1 MPILTSSGI
10 TDGQNEILNRIFE
23 KYFRVFTSPEQGNRT
38 TPFRAMLA
46 TTHDFH
52 VEFDVEGDI
61 GPGRAPAVR
70 DSQETTGIET
80 RPRHNGLRHKRS
92 DEFVNEGRTNPT
104 T

>member
-1 MPILTSSGI
+1 MAELLYKMSLNADLNFVRNYRR
-10 TDGQNEILNRIFE
+10 TDRNSEPDFR
-23 KYFRVFTSPEQGNRT
+23 KHFRVFTSPEQGNRT

-52 VEFDVEGDI
+52 VDFDVEGDI
-61 GPGRAPAVR
+61 GPGRAPTVR
-70 DSQETTGIET
+70 DS
-80 RPRHNGLRHKRS
+80 HNGLRHKRS

>member
-23 KYFRVFTSPEQGNRT
+23 NYFRVFKSPEQGNRT

-52 VEFDVEGDI
+52 VDFDVEGDI

-70 DSQETTGIET
+70 DSRKLHEREK
-80 RPRHNGLRHKRS
+80 PY
-92 DEFVNEGRTNPT
+92 
-104 T
+104 

>member
-10 TDGQNEILNRIFE
+10 TDGQNEIQNRIFE

-52 VEFDVEGDI
+52 VDFDVEGDI
-61 GPGRAPAVR
+61 GRAPAVR
-70 DSQETTGIET
+70 DSQKTART
-80 RPRHNGLRHKRS
+80 RKALLTNESKHNIATQSRQKRKPRRH
-92 DEFVNEGRTNPT
+92 
-104 T
+104 